1 MELLLQNQTLQINII
16 KVIIFIFCF
25 IVLAILGFYNWLYL
39 SRILKSND
47 QVGLRP
53 PQHIDH
59 LVKTCIYIPVFTAG
73 FIVFFMLLG
82 LY

>member
-1 MELLLQNQTLQINII
+1 MDALLYNQEIQMNAF
-16 KVIIFIFCF
+16 KVLIFFFCLF
-25 IVLAILGFYNWLYL
+25 VVLILGIYNWLYL

-47 QVGLRP
+47 QIGLRP

-59 LVKTCIYIPVFTAG
+59 LVKTCIYIPVFTALFIAL
-73 FIVFFMLLG
+73 FIVLG